1 MRFGSGVEA
10 KAVAWIPTE
19 PPFGT
24 TLNVKVSV
32 KPLPTLPS
40 CQMPEV
46 VSKLPWETL
55 RCDASYLAPPRM
67 TWTRGL
73 YDGSPPLFL
82 RVTVKVPAPP
92 GWTLPGLAPA
102 VRARSARRGEA
113 RVRVETSF
121 SGFGSIGFDDAT
133 CAVLTIS
140 PPATTMAWMWMVEL
154 APTASAPTVQ
164 RPVDGS

>member
-32 KPLPTLPS
+32 APLPTLPS
-40 CQMPEV
+40 CQMPEG

-67 TWTRGL
+67 TWTRGR
-73 YDGSPPLFL
+73 YDGSPPLLL
-82 RVTVKVPAPP
+82 RVTVTATAAPAS
-92 GWTLPGLAPA
+92 TLPGLA
-102 VRARSARRGEA
+102 
-113 RVRVETSF
+113 
-121 SGFGSIGFDDAT
+121 
-133 CAVLTIS
+133 
-140 PPATTMAWMWMVEL
+140 
-154 APTASAPTVQ
+154 TA
-164 RPVDGS
+164 G